1 MSEYHKALCRAK
13 IVADSLMQKTF
24 SNVHVE
30 GPSLSA
36 EKLNSSPTMAVCSH
50 RSHLDYILIGIELNK
65 LGLCN
70 QRFAAGDNLTN
81 LPYVGSK
88 FKSWGAFTVYRARA
102 RNRSYLFQLCNQVI
116 KMLDNGDNIIVFPE
130 GGRSYSG
137 QMMEMKYGIL
147 AANII
152 AQYHSPEKQYFYL
165 PITISYEKL
174 PELIY
179 FEILEKGRRLL
190 KQKDGFL
197 QNMLGN
203 AYYFGADIVAFAKFL
218 TAHNVGIHYGEV
230 FIDYKEPVA
239 VNDIVDIKKHYSTGK
254 QNEFFAHKAS
264 IQKVGEEVR
273 TWLRQLYR
281 ILPMHIVAAIL
292 VKSGPC
298 TQSEIAHKIP
308 EIVVALEKE
317 NRNCKSFITMSEKE
331 IVEKGIDQLRF
342 SQAITTKANK
352 IEIQNIKILKYFTA
366 SLE

>member
-1 MSEYHKALCRAK
+1 MSEHHKALCNAK
-13 IVADSLMQKTF
+13 TVVEPLMQKTF

-30 GPSLSA
+30 GPSIPA
-36 EKLNSSPTMAVCSH
+36 EKLNSSPIMAVCSH
-50 RSHLDYILIGIELNK
+50 RSHLDYMLLGVALNN
-65 LGLCN
+65 LNLYN
-70 QRFAAGDNLTN
+70 LRFAAGDNLTN

-102 RNRSYLFQLCNQVI
+102 RNRSYLFHLCNQVI
-116 KMLDNGDNIIVFPE
+116 SMLDSGDNIIVFPE

-137 QMMEMKYGIL
+137 QMMDMKYGIL

-218 TAHNVGIHYGEV
+218 VAHNVGIHYGEV

-239 VNDIVDIKKHYSTGK
+239 VNDIVDLKKHYSTAK
-254 QNEFFAHKAS
+254 KNEFFAHKTS
-264 IQKVGEEVR
+264 IQKVGEELR
-273 TWLRQLYR
+273 TYLLQLYR
-281 ILPMHIVAAIL
+281 ILPMHIVAAL
-292 VKSGPC
+292 LAKSGSC
-298 TQSEIAHKIP
+298 TQSEIEKKVP
-308 EIVVALEKE
+308 DIVVALEKG
-317 NRNCKSFITMSEKE
+317 NRNCKSFIAMSEKE
-331 IVEKGIDQLRF
+331 TVEKGIDQLRF
-342 SQAITTKANK
+342 SQAITIKANK
-352 IEIQNIKILKYFTA
+352 IEIKNMKIIKYFTA